1 MINGS
6 KHILTPKNMKN
17 DLNLKDPNIFE
28 NNQNPNMTI
37 DESKEE

>member
-17 DLNLKDPNIFE
+17 DLNLKDSNIFE
-28 NNQNPNMTI
+28 NNQNLDKTI
-37 DESKEE
+37 DESEEE